1 MPAPPELA
9 REDAERHTS
18 NMVFVSPLRSVTA
31 RALPIAML
39 TLLAICPAL
48 LADELKLKDG
58 TTITGTIVGFEENSF
73 KVKTSYGFAEVQKDQ
88 VISIVISAAAKKKEP
103 EKKSE
108 PASDSSSASATDAD
122 PAKVSKSSPAKA
134 PAKNPAASAS
144 SAAPSDANSSHA
156 APTVAT
162 KPATNAPAPSSAAA
176 NVPTPTPPA
185 PAKPAAPEPMRE
197 EVSGN
202 NYVNETY
209 GFRMYKPPAWKVIEG
224 ARTLLPGSI
233 TAMGTDDQTTY
244 LLIGQQNGAQSVA
257 VNMDATERRL
267 RDIMEH
273 FRPLDEKHITVS
285 GIPAVER
292 HFRGSVDQRDWS
304 GVVVYI
310 PHDSRFY
317 TIFGMTI
324 ADTDLVQIQENVI
337 ARAIS
342 SLQFTK

>member
-1 MPAPPELA
+1 
-9 REDAERHTS
+9 
-18 NMVFVSPLRSVTA
+18 MVLVSPLRAVTA
-31 RALPIAML
+31 RALPIAL
-39 TLLAICPAL
+39 IALFALRPAL
-48 LADELKLKDG
+48 RADELKLKDG

-88 VISIVISAAAKKKEP
+88 VISIVISTAAKKKES
-103 EKKSE
+103 EKKPE
-108 PASDSSSASATDAD
+108 PASDSSSASAAAAD
-122 PAKVSKSSPAKA
+122 PAKVSKSA
-134 PAKNPAASAS
+134 PPKTPVKNAASSAS

-267 RDIMEH
+267 RDIMEN
-273 FRPLDEKHITVS
+273 FRPLDEKRITVS

-310 PHDSRFY
+310 PHDSHFY

>member
-1 MPAPPELA
+1 MALVSLLRLA
-9 REDAERHTS
+9 
-18 NMVFVSPLRSVTA
+18 TA
-31 RALPIAML
+31 RALSIAVITLFALCPIL
-39 TLLAICPAL
+39 R
-48 LADELKLKDG
+48 ADELKLKDG

-73 KVKTSYGFAEVQKDQ
+73 KVKTTYGFAEVQKDQ
-88 VISIVISAAAKKKEP
+88 VVSIVISAAAKKKES

-108 PASDSSSASATDAD
+108 PASDASGATDAD
-122 PAKVSKSSPAKA
+122 PAKVSKSA
-134 PAKNPAASAS
+134 PAKSNSAVSAS
-144 SAAPSDANSSHA
+144 TAAPSGSNSPHSA
-156 APTVAT
+156 SKVAT
-162 KPATNAPAPSSAAA
+162 KPATPGSTAA
-176 NVPTPTPPA
+176 NVPAPTPPA
-185 PAKPAAPEPMRE
+185 PARPAAPEPMRE

-244 LLIGQQNGAQSVA
+244 LLIGQQNGAQSVT

-267 RDIMEH
+267 RDIMEN

-285 GIPAVER
+285 GLPAVER

-310 PHDSRFY
+310 PHDSHLY

-342 SLQFTK
+342 SLQFKN

>member
-1 MPAPPELA
+1 MALVSLLRLA
-9 REDAERHTS
+9 
-18 NMVFVSPLRSVTA
+18 TA
-31 RALPIAML
+31 RALSIAVITLFALCPIL
-39 TLLAICPAL
+39 R
-48 LADELKLKDG
+48 ADELKLKDG

-73 KVKTSYGFAEVQKDQ
+73 KVKTNYGFAEVQKDQ
-88 VISIVISAAAKKKEP
+88 VVSIVISAAAKKKES

-108 PASDSSSASATDAD
+108 PASDASGATDAD
-122 PAKVSKSSPAKA
+122 PAKVSKSA
-134 PAKNPAASAS
+134 PAKSNSAVSAS
-144 SAAPSDANSSHA
+144 TAAPSGSNSPHSA
-156 APTVAT
+156 SKVAT
-162 KPATNAPAPSSAAA
+162 KPATPGSTAA
-176 NVPTPTPPA
+176 NVPAPTPPA
-185 PAKPAAPEPMRE
+185 PARPAAPEPMRE

-244 LLIGQQNGAQSVA
+244 LLIGQQNGAQSVT

-267 RDIMEH
+267 RDIMEN

-285 GIPAVER
+285 GLPAVER

-310 PHDSRFY
+310 PHDSHLY

-342 SLQFTK
+342 SLQFKN

>member
-1 MPAPPELA
+1 
-9 REDAERHTS
+9 
-18 NMVFVSPLRSVTA
+18 MVFLSPLRSVTA
-31 RALPIAML
+31 RAMPIAILML
-39 TLLAICPAL
+39 LGICPAL
-48 LADELKLKDG
+48 RADELKLKDG

-73 KVKTSYGFAEVQKDQ
+73 KVKTNYGFAEVQKDQ
-88 VISIVISAAAKKKEP
+88 VISIVISTAAKKKES

-108 PASDSSSASATDAD
+108 PASDSSSATDAD
-122 PAKVSKSSPAKA
+122 PAKVSKSA
-134 PAKNPAASAS
+134 PAKTPAKNSAASAS
-144 SAAPSDANSSHA
+144 SPAPSDANPSHSA
-156 APTVAT
+156 SNVPT
-162 KPATNAPAPSSAAA
+162 KPATNAPAPSSAVA
-176 NVPTPTPPA
+176 NVPAPAPAPPA
-185 PAKPAAPEPMRE
+185 PAKPAVPEPIRE

-267 RDIMEH
+267 RDIMEN
-273 FRPLDEKHITVS
+273 FRPLDEKHISVS
-285 GIPAVER
+285 GGPAVER
-292 HFRGSVDQRDWS
+292 HFRGSIDQHDWS

-310 PHDSRFY
+310 PHDARLY
-317 TIFGMTI
+317 TIFGMTV

>member
-1 MPAPPELA
+1 
-9 REDAERHTS
+9 
-18 NMVFVSPLRSVTA
+18 MVLVSPLRAVTA
-31 RALPIAML
+31 RALPIAL
-39 TLLAICPAL
+39 IALFALRPAL
-48 LADELKLKDG
+48 RADELKLKDG

-88 VISIVISAAAKKKEP
+88 VVSIVISAAAKKKES

-108 PASDSSSASATDAD
+108 PASDASSATDAD
-122 PAKVSKSSPAKA
+122 PAKVSKSA
-134 PAKNPAASAS
+134 PAKTPASNSAVSAS
-144 SAAPSDANSSHA
+144 TAAPSGSNSPHSA
-156 APTVAT
+156 SNVAT
-162 KPATNAPAPSSAAA
+162 KPATPGSTAA
-176 NVPTPTPPA
+176 NVPAPTPPA
-185 PAKPAAPEPMRE
+185 PARPAAPEPMRE

-244 LLIGQQNGAQSVA
+244 LLIGQQNGAQSVTA
-257 VNMDATERRL
+257 NMDATERRL
-267 RDIMEH
+267 RDIMEN

-285 GIPAVER
+285 GLPAVER

-310 PHDSRFY
+310 PHDSHLY

-342 SLQFTK
+342 SLQFKN

>member
-1 MPAPPELA
+1 MALVSLLRLA
-9 REDAERHTS
+9 
-18 NMVFVSPLRSVTA
+18 TA
-31 RALPIAML
+31 RALSIAVITLFALCPIL
-39 TLLAICPAL
+39 R
-48 LADELKLKDG
+48 ADELKLKDG

-73 KVKTSYGFAEVQKDQ
+73 KVKTNYGFAEVQKDQ
-88 VISIVISAAAKKKEP
+88 VVSIVISAAAKKKES

-108 PASDSSSASATDAD
+108 PASDASSATDAD
-122 PAKVSKSSPAKA
+122 PAKVSKSA
-134 PAKNPAASAS
+134 PAKSNSAVSAS
-144 SAAPSDANSSHA
+144 TAAPSGSNSPHSA
-156 APTVAT
+156 SNVAT
-162 KPATNAPAPSSAAA
+162 KPATPGSTAA
-176 NVPTPTPPA
+176 NVPAPTPPA
-185 PAKPAAPEPMRE
+185 PARPAAPEPMRE

-244 LLIGQQNGAQSVA
+244 LLIGQQNGAQSVTA
-257 VNMDATERRL
+257 NMDATERRL
-267 RDIMEH
+267 RDIMEN

-285 GIPAVER
+285 GLPAVER

-310 PHDSRFY
+310 PHDSHLY

-342 SLQFTK
+342 SLQFKN

>member
-1 MPAPPELA
+1 
-9 REDAERHTS
+9 
-18 NMVFVSPLRSVTA
+18 MVFVSPLRSVTA

-39 TLLAICPAL
+39 TLLWICSAL
-48 LADELKLKDG
+48 RADELKLKDG

-88 VISIVISAAAKKKEP
+88 VVSIVISAAAKKKES
-103 EKKSE
+103 ERKSE
-108 PASDSSSASATDAD
+108 AASDASGATDAD
-122 PAKVSKSSPAKA
+122 PAKVSKSA
-134 PAKNPAASAS
+134 PAKTPASNSAVSAS
-144 SAAPSDANSSHA
+144 TAAPSGSNSPRPASN
-156 APTVAT
+156 VAT
-162 KPATNAPAPSSAAA
+162 KPTTNPAAPGPVAA
-176 NVPTPTPPA
+176 NVPPPTPPA
-185 PAKPAAPEPMRE
+185 PAKSAAPEPMRE

-267 RDIMEH
+267 RDIMEN

-310 PHDSRFY
+310 PHDSHLY

-342 SLQFTK
+342 SLQFKN

>member
-1 MPAPPELA
+1 
-9 REDAERHTS
+9 
-18 NMVFVSPLRSVTA
+18 MVFVSPLRSATA
-31 RALPIAML
+31 RALLIAML
-39 TLLAICPAL
+39 TLLAICSAL
-48 LADELKLKDG
+48 HADELKLKDG

-73 KVKTSYGFAEVQKDQ
+73 KVKTNYGFAEVQKDQ
-88 VISIVISAAAKKKEP
+88 VVSIVISPAAKKKEP
-103 EKKSE
+103 EKKPES
-108 PASDSSSASATDAD
+108 ASDSSSPTDAD
-122 PAKVSKSSPAKA
+122 PAKVSKLA
-134 PAKNPAASAS
+134 PAKTPAKTSAASAS
-144 SAAPSDANSSHA
+144 SAAPSDANSPHSA
-156 APTVAT
+156 SNVAT
-162 KPATNAPAPSSAAA
+162 KPATNAPAPSSATA
-176 NVPTPTPPA
+176 NVPAPIPTPPA

-244 LLIGQQNGAQSVA
+244 LLIGQQNSAQSVT

-267 RDIMEH
+267 RDIMEN
-273 FRPLDEKHITVS
+273 FRPLDEKHIIVS

-310 PHDSRFY
+310 PHDSHFY

-342 SLQFTK
+342 SLQFTR

>member
-1 MPAPPELA
+1 MAL
-9 REDAERHTS
+9 
-18 NMVFVSPLRSVTA
+18 VSLLRSATA
-31 RALPIAML
+31 RVLPIAVISL
-39 TLLAICPAL
+39 FALCPIL
-48 LADELKLKDG
+48 RADELKLKDG

-88 VISIVISAAAKKKEP
+88 VASIVISAAAKKKES

-108 PASDSSSASATDAD
+108 PASESSSATDAE
-122 PAKVSKSSPAKA
+122 PARVSKSAPAKA
-134 PAKNPAASAS
+134 PAKNSAAPAT
-144 SAAPSDANSSHA
+144 SAAPSDANPSHPA
-156 APTVAT
+156 SNFAT
-162 KPATNAPAPSSAAA
+162 KPATNAAAPSSAAA
-176 NVPTPTPPA
+176 NVPAPTPRA

-202 NYVNETY
+202 NYLNETY

-267 RDIMEH
+267 RDIMEN
-273 FRPLDEKHITVS
+273 FRPLDERHITVS

-310 PHDSRFY
+310 PHDSHLY

-342 SLQFTK
+342 SLQFKN

>member
-1 MPAPPELA
+1 MALVSLLRLA
-9 REDAERHTS
+9 
-18 NMVFVSPLRSVTA
+18 TA
-31 RALPIAML
+31 RALSIAVITLFALCPIL
-39 TLLAICPAL
+39 R
-48 LADELKLKDG
+48 ADELKLKDG

-73 KVKTSYGFAEVQKDQ
+73 KVKTNYGFAEVQKDQ
-88 VISIVISAAAKKKEP
+88 VVSIVISAAAKKKES

-108 PASDSSSASATDAD
+108 PASDASGATDAD
-122 PAKVSKSSPAKA
+122 PAKVSKSA
-134 PAKNPAASAS
+134 PAKSNSAVSAS
-144 SAAPSDANSSHA
+144 TAAPSGSNSPHSA
-156 APTVAT
+156 SNVAT
-162 KPATNAPAPSSAAA
+162 KPATPGSTAA
-176 NVPTPTPPA
+176 NVPAPTPPA
-185 PAKPAAPEPMRE
+185 PARPAAPEPMRE

-244 LLIGQQNGAQSVA
+244 LLIGQQNGAQSVT

-267 RDIMEH
+267 RDIMEN

-310 PHDSRFY
+310 PHDSHLY

-342 SLQFTK
+342 SLQFKN

>member
-1 MPAPPELA
+1 
-9 REDAERHTS
+9 
-18 NMVFVSPLRSVTA
+18 
-31 RALPIAML
+31 
-39 TLLAICPAL
+39 
-48 LADELKLKDG
+48 
-58 TTITGTIVGFEENSF
+58 
-73 KVKTSYGFAEVQKDQ
+73 
-88 VISIVISAAAKKKEP
+88 
-103 EKKSE
+103 
-108 PASDSSSASATDAD
+108 
-122 PAKVSKSSPAKA
+122 
-134 PAKNPAASAS
+134 
-144 SAAPSDANSSHA
+144 
-156 APTVAT
+156 
-162 KPATNAPAPSSAAA
+162 
-176 NVPTPTPPA
+176 
-185 PAKPAAPEPMRE
+185 MRE

-244 LLIGQQNGAQSVA
+244 LLIGQQNGGQPVA

-267 RDIMEH
+267 RDLMEN

-310 PHDSRFY
+310 PHDSHLY

-342 SLQFTK
+342 SLQFIK